1 MKWLAWA
8 ICVLGLWILF
18 SGFVP
23 GMILNII
30 AGIVIALLALMGA
43 LRGK

>member
-8 ICVLGLWILF
+8 ICVLGLWILV
-18 SGFVP
+18 SGFMP

-30 AGIVIALLALMGA
+30 AGAAIAVLALIGA
-43 LRGK
+43 LKG